1 MGKGLG
7 MRSLLIRIFASFWS
21 IIVITI
27 ITAAAIG
34 FSYAERNRVA
44 IENFAVSD
52 AVLEASEALRDG
64 GREGL
69 SDWLD
74 SMPGITKS
82 LVYITDEEGADILGR
97 RLPSVVRLAMRRF
110 GHPARL
116 PPRMRRDS
124 PNLRPA
130 RPFTQLIGPDDSIYT
145 VFVLPPKRI
154 DVRWFADRG
163 RAGLAILA
171 LMISAAV
178 SYLLARTISRPIREL
193 RESANAI
200 AGGKLDTRVAERV
213 GNRRD
218 EIGLLA
224 QDFDRMADGLER
236 AWLQQAELTQNVSH
250 ELRSPLARLRVAL
263 ELVRRKTGE
272 LPELERIDAET
283 ERLDELI
290 GQILEL
296 SRLNADTVD
305 APQPVDLGE
314 LVRSVVDDVRY
325 EYAEIG
331 SEASI
336 VFECVDD
343 VVVRGHAPALTSCV
357 ENVLRNAI
365 QHSPDGGE
373 VRVRLSADETTVQLV
388 VEDLGGGVAD
398 SELDRIFEPFYR
410 SRKHAARAQQSG
422 GLGLA
427 IAARAIALNGGT
439 IRASN
444 AAAGLRI
451 DIQLPLAP

>member
-1 MGKGLG
+1 
-7 MRSLLIRIFASFWS
+7 MRSLLIRIFVSFWS
-21 IIVITI
+21 IILITI

-34 FSYAERNRVA
+34 FSYAERTRA
-44 IENFAVSD
+44 TIEDFQVSD

-69 SDWLD
+69 AEWLD
-74 SMPGITKS
+74 AMPAITKS
-82 LVYITDEEGADILGR
+82 LVFITDEAGVDILDR
-97 RLPSVVRLAMRRF
+97 PLPSIVRLAMRRL
-110 GHPARL
+110 GQPARL
-116 PPRMRRDS
+116 PRRMRRDS

-130 RPFTQLIGPDDSIYT
+130 RPFTQLIGPDDEVYT
-145 VFVLPPKRI
+145 LFVLPPKRMNAH
-154 DVRWFADRG
+154 WFADRG
-163 RAGLAILA
+163 RAALAILA
-171 LMISAAV
+171 LLISAAI

-200 AGGKLDTRVAERV
+200 ADGNLETRVADRV

-224 QDFDRMADGLER
+224 KDFDRMADGLER

-272 LPELERIDAET
+272 LPELERIDIET

-305 APQPVDLGE
+305 AAQPVEFGE
-314 LVRSVVDDVRY
+314 LIRSVVEDVQY
-325 EYAEIG
+325 EYGEIG
-331 SEASI
+331 SNAGI
-336 VFECVDD
+336 HFEGPDELVIN
-343 VVVRGHAPALTSCV
+343 GHAHALTSCV
-357 ENVLRNAI
+357 ENVLRNAM
-365 QHSPDGGE
+365 QHSPDDGE
-373 VRVRLSADETTVQLV
+373 VKVRLSLDASTTRLV
-388 VEDLGGGVAD
+388 VEDQGGGVAD
-398 SELDRIFEPFYR
+398 SELDKIFEPFYR
-410 SRKHAARAQQSG
+410 SKKHAARTQQSG

-427 IAARAIALNGGT
+427 IAARAVALNGGT

-444 AAAGLRI
+444 STDGLRV
-451 DIQLPLAP
+451 DICLPLAS

>member
-1 MGKGLG
+1 
-7 MRSLLIRIFASFWS
+7 MRSLLIRIFASFWL

-34 FSYAERNRVA
+34 FSYAERTRET
-44 IENFAVSD
+44 IENFEVSD
-52 AVLEASEALRDG
+52 AVLEASAA
-64 GREGL
+64 L
-69 SDWLD
+69 SDRGRAGLAAWLD
-74 SMPGITKS
+74 SMPAITKS
-82 LVYITDEEGADILGR
+82 LVYITDEHGKDILDR
-97 RLPSVVRLAMRRF
+97 RLPSVVRIAMRRI
-110 GHPARL
+110 GQPARL

-130 RPFTQLIGPDDSIYT
+130 RPFTQLIGPDDHIYT

-154 DVRWFADRG
+154 DARWFADRG
-163 RAGLAILA
+163 RSSLAILA
-171 LMISAAV
+171 LLVSAAV

-200 AGGKLDTRVAERV
+200 ADGNLETRVADRV
-213 GNRRD
+213 GRRRD

-224 QDFDRMADGLER
+224 KDFDRMADGLER

-296 SRLNADTVD
+296 SRLNADTLD
-305 APQPVDLGE
+305 APQPVNLAE
-314 LVRSVVDDVRY
+314 LVGSVVDDVRY
-325 EYAEIG
+325 EYGEIG
-331 SEASI
+331 SKATI
-336 VFECVDD
+336 VLECPDD
-343 VVVRGHAPALTSCV
+343 VTFMGHAHALTSCI
-357 ENVLRNAI
+357 ENVLRNAM
-365 QHSPDGGE
+365 QHSPDDGE
-373 VRVRLSADETTVQLV
+373 VTVRLTADTLNTRLLV
-388 VEDLGGGVAD
+388 KDQGGGVAD
-398 SELDRIFEPFYR
+398 HELSRIFEPFYR
-410 SRKHAARAQQSG
+410 SKKHAGSAQQSG

-427 IAARAIALNGGT
+427 IAARAVALNGGM
-439 IRASN
+439 IQASN
-444 AAAGLRI
+444 AAEGLEI
-451 DIQLPLAP
+451 EIQLPPAP

>member
-1 MGKGLG
+1 
-7 MRSLLIRIFASFWS
+7 MRSLLIRIFASFWL

-34 FSYAERNRVA
+34 FSYAERNRLA
-44 IENFAVSD
+44 IENFEVSD
-52 AVLEASEALRDG
+52 SVVEASEALRAG

-69 SDWLD
+69 AEWLD
-74 SMPGITKS
+74 SMPAITKS
-82 LVYITDEEGADILGR
+82 LVYVIDEDGKDILDR

-110 GHPARL
+110 GQPAR
-116 PPRMRRDS
+116 PRARMRRDS

-145 VFVLPPKRI
+145 VFVMPPKRM
-154 DVRWFADRG
+154 DARWFADRG

-171 LMISAAV
+171 LLISATV

-193 RESANAI
+193 RESANAL
-200 AGGKLDTRVAERV
+200 AGGRLETRVAERV
-213 GNRRD
+213 GNRSD

-224 QDFDRMADGLER
+224 KDFDRMADGLER
-236 AWLQQAELTQNVSH
+236 AWQQQAELTQNVSH

-272 LPELERIDAET
+272 LPELARIDAET
-283 ERLDELI
+283 ERLDEMI

-296 SRLNADTVD
+296 SRLNADRVD
-305 APQPVDLGE
+305 EPKPVDLGE
-314 LVRSVVDDVRY
+314 LVGAVIDDVRY
-325 EYAEIG
+325 EYGEIG
-331 SEASI
+331 SNASI
-336 VFECVDD
+336 KFEGVDD
-343 VVVRGHAPALTSCV
+343 VLVRGHAHALRSCA
-357 ENVLRNAI
+357 ENVLRNAMH
-365 QHSPDGGE
+365 HSPDGGE
-373 VRVRLSADETTVQLV
+373 VMVRLSADGTTARLV
-388 VEDLGGGVAD
+388 IEDHGGGVAE

-410 SRKHAARAQQSG
+410 SKKHAAKHQQSG

-439 IRASN
+439 ISASN
-444 AAAGLRI
+444 SADGLRV
-451 DIQLPLAP
+451 DIRLPLAS